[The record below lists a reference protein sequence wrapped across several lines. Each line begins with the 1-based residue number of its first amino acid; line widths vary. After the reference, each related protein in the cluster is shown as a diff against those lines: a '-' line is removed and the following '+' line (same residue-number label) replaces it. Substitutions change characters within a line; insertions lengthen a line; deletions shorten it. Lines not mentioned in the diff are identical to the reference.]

1 MFIPGHGQA
10 LFCLSGGSALY
21 CTALS
26 TPLQSGCSQKAG
38 QDHPTRL
45 STSEDS
51 AHTDTDSVSARV
63 MLSST
68 CSGGVGT
75 VTTKHVSNFLLSSSH
90 PSCSYFPPPVSP
102 GRRLDWSRTPQD
114 AVEVEWENAPQVH
127 AWAPRPPSP
136 SGSQLT
142 CPGESCLLLFPS
154 PQVTSLPLVLP

>member
-102 GRRLDWSRTPQD
+102 GRRLDCGGRMG
-114 AVEVEWENAPQVH
+114 NAPQVH